1 MALVVPN
8 QGEQIMLGLITG
20 KVQYSNTTNLV
31 IRLFTNN
38 TTPNER
44 SNTSSFTE
52 ASFPGYSG
60 ISLPGNSWTIST
72 NTTSNTTSASYA
84 AVSFILNG
92 TQPSSIN
99 VYGYYVTYGANGGVM
114 WADRFPSPPLALIN
128 DQDQIQFAPYVELD

>member
-31 IRLFTNN
+31 IKLFTNN
-38 TTPNER
+38 VTPNEQT
-44 SNTSSFTE
+44 NTASFTE
-52 ASFPGYSG
+52 ASFSGYSN
-60 ISLPGNSWTIST
+60 INLPGSSWTVST

-84 AVSFILNG
+84 AIRFILSG

-99 VYGYYVTYGANGGVM
+99 VYGYYVTYGANGSVM
-114 WADRFPSPPLALIN
+114 WADRFPSAPLSIIN
-128 DQDQIQFAPYVELD
+128 DQDQIEFSPYIELD